1 MPRRRRQRRV
11 INQMNVVPY
20 IDVMLVLL
28 IIFMI
33 ASPMLDRAQGIK
45 IELPEASSDPIDDK
59 QQQLPILIK
68 VTLNNGFLLSDD
80 LGIDQAI
87 LLPELAPRILAI
99 AQKQPLRPI
108 VIAGDKQVRY
118 EKVAQLISF
127 LKGKGINVY
136 LMTQAPKVE

>member
-1 MPRRRRQRRV
+1 
-11 INQMNVVPY
+11 MNVVPY

-99 AQKQPLRPI
+99 AQKQPQRPI